1 MGGRFQR
8 ASRIRLAFSLAT
20 LGLLLLSTTVRGA
33 GGTVVVLPTTGIV
46 DEGMAKYLSD
56 GIAQATQD
64 GAAAVVVKL
73 NTPGGSL
80 FSTQTITGA
89 FIESKVPIIVW
100 VAPAGGFAAS
110 AGTFITLASNI
121 SVMAPA
127 TSIGAASPVGSQ
139 GEDITGTEGKKVL
152 DTAIKMITS
161 IADERHRPVPWAVS
175 TVQDAA
181 SYTVTEAIAA
191 GAVDGQAATIEE
203 VLAFANGRTVQ
214 TAAGEVTLDLTG
226 ATTSQRDMSPFLG
239 FIRLL
244 SDPTIAFLL
253 FSAGS
258 AGLLAE
264 LWSPNFVTGILGGLA
279 IILAF
284 IGLGALPLNVGGLL
298 LIVLAMVM
306 FGLELTVTSHGL
318 LGFGGVVCL
327 ALGASALFTGPID
340 PFEPAVQ
347 VARPVILTVVI
358 TAATFMALIV
368 YAAIRSRGM
377 PAPVGM
383 AGTAAAVP
391 PGSTGVVRRPLEPTG
406 SIYAG
411 GEEWSARSAD
421 DRPIERGTPVR
432 IVKREGLTLVVEPDQ
447 PAGLDSGS

>member
-1 MGGRFQR
+1 MGSGMHRG
-8 ASRIRLAFSLAT
+8 SRLRVALALAG
-20 LGLLLLSTTVRGA
+20 LGLLLFASGVRGA
-33 GGTVVVLPTTGIV
+33 GPTVVLLPTTGIV
-46 DEGMAKYLSD
+46 DEGMAKYLAD
-56 GIAQATQD
+56 GIQSAEAS
-64 GAAAVVVKL
+64 GAAAVVVEL

-89 FIESKVPIIVW
+89 FIGAKVPIIVW

-121 SVMAPA
+121 SLMAPA
-127 TSIGAASPVGSQ
+127 TSIGAASPVGGQ
-139 GEDITGTEGKKVL
+139 GEDITGTEGQKVMN
-152 DTAIKMITS
+152 TAIKMITS

-181 SYTVTEAIAA
+181 SYTVTEAVAA
-191 GAVDGQAATIEE
+191 GAVDAQAATLDE
-203 VLAFANGRTVQ
+203 VLAFVNGKTVT
-214 TAAGEVTLDLTG
+214 TAAGDITLDVTG
-226 ATTSQRDMSPFLG
+226 ATIDQRDMSPFLG

-264 LWSPNFVTGILGGLA
+264 LWSPNFVTGILGGMAL
-279 IILAF
+279 ILAF
-284 IGLGALPLNVGGLL
+284 IGLGSLPLNVGGLL

-327 ALGASALFTGPID
+327 ALGASALFTGPVD
-340 PFEPAVQ
+340 PFGPAVQ
-347 VARPVILTVVI
+347 VARPVIITVVV
-358 TAATFMALIV
+358 TASALMSLV
-368 YAAIRSRGM
+368 VWAALRSRGM
-377 PAPVGM
+377 AAPLM
-383 AGTAAAVP
+383 AGSAAAVP
-391 PGSTGVVRRPLEPTG
+391 PGSTAIVRRPLEPKG
-406 SIYAG
+406 SVYAG

-421 DRPIERGTPVR
+421 DASIERGAPVR
-432 IVKREGLTLVVEPDQ
+432 VIAREGLTLVVEPDASSSSQ
-447 PAGLDSGS
+447 S